1 MVNISNKIQNRFVS
15 GIKKFQPILA
25 SAKLKDINESDTVV
39 IIADMFSEIFGY
51 DKYLE
56 ITTEHIIKKTYCDLA
71 IKLDG
76 KVKLLVEAKAIGL
89 ELKSEHTKQ
98 AIDYGVNLGIDWVI
112 LTNGY
117 VWKVYKILFSKPI
130 ERELVY
136 EMDFLKINPRS
147 SSDLELLYCISKEGT
162 IKSAL
167 DDYYTQKQALSRFF
181 IGQMMLTDAIL
192 GTIKRELKKV
202 SPGVKIENEE
212 IKRVLLNEVLKRE
225 VVEGE
230 KADVARKKISKIQNT
245 SPKKSATIKKPKTTG
260 EIS

>member
-98 AIDYGVNLGIDWVI
+98 A
-112 LTNGY
+112 T
-117 VWKVYKILFSKPI
+117 
-130 ERELVY
+130 
-136 EMDFLKINPRS
+136 
-147 SSDLELLYCISKEGT
+147 
-162 IKSAL
+162 
-167 DDYYTQKQALSRFF
+167 
-181 IGQMMLTDAIL
+181 
-192 GTIKRELKKV
+192 
-202 SPGVKIENEE
+202 
-212 IKRVLLNEVLKRE
+212 
-225 VVEGE
+225 
-230 KADVARKKISKIQNT
+230 
-245 SPKKSATIKKPKTTG
+245 
-260 EIS
+260 